1 MLPEFDF
8 LESGLMVEIVRKQ
21 LKQSRGQQMQDQ
33 FTSDYSYNPSAL
45 TPQFYPSLRTFP
57 SNSQEI
63 NHIFVHNPLFQS
75 FLTEHLNSGIA
86 EPEEIGCLEDIE
98 RILRE

>member
-1 MLPEFDF
+1 MLRGTLPVHLIEES
-8 LESGLMVEIVRKQ
+8 LETDGGNLPCTKTVVNN
-21 LKQSRGQQMQDQ
+21 LGASRFRIQCHIRL
-33 FTSDYSYNPSAL
+33 TTYNPSAL
-45 TPQFYPSLRTFP
+45 TR
-57 SNSQEI
+57 NSQEI